1 MVVYLVWLVDGHIIF
16 FRRFLGCRTGR
27 CFEFGTPYAE
37 IALALGAEA
46 PAHYHRVGVLALA
59 QRAARCKAAPQVRGS
74 GDDGRRISK
83 M

>member
-1 MVVYLVWLVDGHIIF
+1 
-16 FRRFLGCRTGR
+16 
-27 CFEFGTPYAE
+27 
-37 IALALGAEA
+37 
-46 PAHYHRVGVLALA
+46 LALA